1 VRVESYELAITVK
14 KKFPWNCFGNLE
26 LIIPILLR
34 YDIRNRE
41 FISWNIRNIL
51 SASTYFYVR
60 FPMIT
65 VKMGTT
71 IINPNASSVV
81 GLGLISENSNQ
92 IKIPFGIE
100 ECLIRN
106 NSVCVCVQEDETHL
120 LSTEITRHVH
130 GLANQQ
136 KPIKGQPD
144 I

>member
-26 LIIPILLR
+26 VIIPILLR

-71 IINPNASSVV
+71 IRNPNASSVV
-81 GLGLISENSNQ
+81 GLRSENSNQ
-92 IKIPFGIE
+92 IKIPFGI
-100 ECLIRN
+100 
-106 NSVCVCVQEDETHL
+106 
-120 LSTEITRHVH
+120 
-130 GLANQQ
+130 
-136 KPIKGQPD
+136 
-144 I
+144 